1 MSLILFS
8 FEITPVMQTHFVSL
22 EVESIRIH
30 LLFILTSTHLLVQVY
45 ICGKF
50 LYMCIT
56 II

>member
-22 EVESIRIH
+22 EVESIRIP